1 MIARTLVAL
10 AFMTAAL
17 AAPTVLSTR
26 ADAPT
31 DADLLG
37 SCPGGP
43 GSPNVE
49 NADTC
54 KLVNIVN
61 NANTRVFKALGNPQL
76 NCGGGSDAVTV
87 TLGGSTEVSQT
98 VTASVDVGIDIEGI
112 SVGGGVSTESGTT
125 QTQSKDV
132 SYSIPPGRQAVYV
145 TGIDQT
151 SQTGNVQVNFADRQ
165 FDHFEWTTGSTIT
178 QLTPTNNVV
187 FDVYES
193 ACGTDPNDFSSLH

>member
-1 MIARTLVAL
+1 MISRTLVAL

-17 AAPTVLSTR
+17 AVPTILSTR
-26 ADAPT
+26 EDAPT

-49 NADTC
+49 HADTC
-54 KLVNIVN
+54 NLVNIVN
-61 NANTRVFKALGNPQL
+61 NPNKRVFKALGDPQL
-76 NCGGGSDAVTV
+76 NCGGGTDAVSV
-87 TLGGSTEVSQT
+87 SLGGETSVSQT
-98 VTASVDVGIDIEGI
+98 VTADANVGIDIEGI
-112 SVGGGVSTESGTT
+112 SIGGGVSTENGST
-125 QTQSKDV
+125 QTQSKTV
-132 SYSIPPGRQAVYV
+132 TYSIPPGRQAVYV

-151 SQTGNVQVNFADRQ
+151 SQSGNVQVNFADRQ
-165 FDHFEWTTGSTIT
+165 FDHFQWTTGSTIT

-193 ACGTDPNDFSSLH
+193 ACGSDPNDFSSLH